1 MRGRREERI
10 EKWVDRLAA
19 FVFAGAVA
27 VSLFALLGGG
37 SGTFVAPIAGVAAYL
52 LCVRLLHRL
61 PPHAQHF
68 ELGTFSPASIGFE
81 QPDELLLTDQ
91 VELLLTD
98 QVELLL
104 TDAERLRPEP
114 QTFDELVLDDILAKL
129 GPQSRVVRLFDPAA
143 MPTPGQLNARI
154 ERHLQA
160 EKAAAAP
167 GDATED
173 LYQALSDLRR
183 SLR

>member
-19 FVFAGAVA
+19 LALAVAVA
-27 VSLFALLGGG
+27 VSLFALLGGQ
-37 SGTFVAPIAGVAAYL
+37 SRTFVAPTAGFGAYI
-52 LCVRLLHRL
+52 LCVRLLGRL
-61 PPHAQHF
+61 SPHAPKF
-68 ELGTFSPASIGFE
+68 EVRTFSPASLAFDE
-81 QPDELLLTDQ
+81 PEELLLTEQ
-91 VELLLTD
+91 VELLLTH

-160 EKAAAAP
+160 EKPPAAP
-167 GDATED
+167 TDAAED